1 MCGIIR
7 RDLRPVDQPPPSI
20 KVVGAAILILQIIG
34 MFPHIAAQKG
44 QQGQNGVLIGNLLNG
59 QISAAVGAEASPT
72 GTENGQRGAF
82 QGGLQPLYIAKDTAD
97 GAVQR
102 RLGHGRRQGSERA
115 EIEVMVKNAPCVVA
129 DALADLFRQVCPA
142 FTPVSYTH
150 LDVYKRQDG
159 MTAGIRCIERREVRR
174 RGTDADAV

>member
-1 MCGIIR
+1 MCIR
-7 RDLRPVDQPPPSI
+7 DS
-20 KVVGAAILILQIIG
+20 
-34 MFPHIAAQKG
+34 
-44 QQGQNGVLIGNLLNG
+44 LNG

-142 FTPVSYTH
+142 FTQLIQRPAVISRIRLQQLVQIFHVSGKV
-150 LDVYKRQDG
+150 LDVYKRQG
-159 MTAGIRCIERREVRR
+159 QGR
-174 RGTDADAV
+174 